1 MSRGAQI
8 RPQSGRQTKIKF
20 LNLGFIFYR
29 RSFPTQLP
37 PLVMSKRP
45 KRSTATA
52 SRLNG
57 DLGNFEEEPSS
68 SSDSDAPLS
77 SLQRRNAAANK
88 PQAKTAK
95 KRKVQTTASA
105 RVHNTRTHTHTRA
118 RAHTHTHT
126 HWATGNNEQT
136 SQAFQTRQSCAVST
150 RQVPPEARFVVELIF
165 FLGNPWQPRDVRDEN
180 VCRFATSVA
189 IWYCVCVCVCVCV
202 YVHVCIVRTRVWV
215 RVSVR
220 ACVCA
225 WCVRV
230 THHRPHVLPPQ
241 DKPSRLSEKDG
252 ANPNS
257 RTRCCGRG
265 GLTLA
270 RSKAR
275 PSLRPRPKRA
285 REASHNLACLAS
297 QPRMWRSRHGLA
309 QSPRRRWPSGSPR
322 RVQLS
327 LPR

>member
-1 MSRGAQI
+1 
-8 RPQSGRQTKIKF
+8 
-20 LNLGFIFYR
+20 
-29 RSFPTQLP
+29 
-37 PLVMSKRP
+37 MSKRP

-95 KRKVQTTASA
+95 KRKVQTTVSA
-105 RVHNTRTHTHTRA
+105 RVHNTRTYTHTRA
-118 RAHTHTHT
+118 RAHTHTHTHT

-189 IWYCVCVCVCVCV
+189 IWYCVCVCVCV
-202 YVHVCIVRTRVWV
+202 YVHMCIVRTRVWV